1 MKQWPQEETFD
12 ASLSYLSL
20 TPRPTHSPSAMVL
33 SPGKIT
39 EKTGLLSGLWRKGKN
54 SDSPTVNPPPHYGGT
69 DPPSGESAL
78 VCSGEHGR
86 AQKGL
91 GVMLTSFFLVA
102 QVAGVGLLALPWA
115 IAQTGWGGLG
125 LLTGLG
131 VCVGVCGV
139 HLGTCWVI
147 LEERWPEYQRAC
159 RKPYPAMALR
169 TLGKPGW
176 YIVNT
181 VQCVTL
187 FGVSIVTILL
197 SAEIVESVLMP
208 LLPNVTVCTWLVV
221 CGVVLVPLSWLGTPK
236 EFWHVSVLALVAAVA
251 AVVVVIIKI
260 LLEPLAPGTLHA
272 NDMSDRTK
280 FPLAIVVSFCA
291 LLVLYLPVA
300 ALGYMQ
306 FGTYVDTNILL
317 MVHGPSVTVV
327 EVLMLLNNLFTY
339 VLIMNPLSQSL
350 EEAVNL
356 PTRFG
361 WRRCILRTSLVVIG
375 VLVGL
380 AVKNFGRILNLIG
393 SFSVPLL
400 SFVLPPIFYIRLC
413 DSKEN
418 SNWPKRNL
426 TSLHRAMLC
435 LLVIVGSSCS
445 LVATWT
451 SLEALLSPSD
461 SALNCFEDPTA
472 DEAGAMRVV
481 SLGSDPGE
489 RQARAE

>member
-1 MKQWPQEETFD
+1 
-12 ASLSYLSL
+12 
-20 TPRPTHSPSAMVL
+20 MVL
-33 SPGKIT
+33 SPEKTT
-39 EKTGLLSGLWRKGKN
+39 EKTSLLAGLWGKGKN
-54 SDSPTVNPPPHYGGT
+54 SDSAPVNPPPHYGGT
-69 DPPSGESAL
+69 APDSVESEL

-91 GVMLTSFFLVA
+91 GIMLTSFFLVA
-102 QVAGVGLLALPWA
+102 QVAGVGVLALPWA
-115 IAQTGWGGLG
+115 IAQTGWGGLA
-125 LLTGLG
+125 LLIGLG

-169 TLGKPGW
+169 TLGKAGW
-176 YIVNT
+176 YIVNV

-197 SAEIVESVLMP
+197 SAEIVESVLNP

-221 CGVVLVPLSWLGTPK
+221 CGAVLVPLSWLGTPK

-251 AVVVVIIKI
+251 AVVVVVIKI
-260 LLEPLAPGTLHA
+260 LLEPLGEGTLHSA
-272 NDMSDRTK
+272 PTTQSFFLGFGAIMFSFGGAVVFPTIQNDMSDRTK
-280 FPLAIVVSFCA
+280 FPHAIVVSFCA

-306 FGTYVDTNILL
+306 FGTDVDTNILL
-317 MVHGPSVTVV
+317 MVHGPTVTVV

-361 WRRCILRTSLVVIG
+361 WRRCLLRTSLVVVG

-393 SFSVPLL
+393 SFSVPFLT
-400 SFVLPPIFYIRLC
+400 FVLPPIFYIRLC

-418 SNWPKRNL
+418 GNWPKRNL
-426 TSLHRAMLC
+426 TPLHRAMLC
-435 LLVIVGSSCS
+435 LLVVVGSSCS

-451 SLEALLSPSD
+451 SLEALLAPSD
-461 SALNCFEDPTA
+461 SALNCFE
-472 DEAGAMRVV
+472 V
-481 SLGSDPGE
+481 
-489 RQARAE
+489 